1 MVDLGALGGSE
12 SAAFGI
18 NECGQIVGRASAS
31 GSSRVFPLAGRP
43 DDLPGAHR
51 SLGAPPSPSTTG
63 DRSWGGLTRR
73 KMGANIYPEDVEA
86 VLYRD
91 PEVAPRLHSFLLSVV
106 DDEAGTPRPE
116 ISLELTDLQGID
128 DAWRQARAES
138 FASAL
143 AKLNMDFRSSVG
155 EFPSAMRPLV
165 RTYGRGEGP
174 FLADAHRIKQRRIV
188 TGPSGTELHQ
198 GR

>member
-1 MVDLGALGGSE
+1 MG
-12 SAAFGI
+12 
-18 NECGQIVGRASAS
+18 
-31 GSSRVFPLAGRP
+31 
-43 DDLPGAHR
+43 
-51 SLGAPPSPSTTG
+51 STTG

-73 KMGANIYPEDVEA
+73 KYHALLWESDELIMGANIYPEDVEA

-116 ISLELTDLQGID
+116 ISLELTDLHGVD
-128 DAWRQARAES
+128 EAWRQARAES
-138 FASAL
+138 FAGAL

-188 TGPSGTELHQ
+188 TGSSGTAPHQ